1 MAEIIGSPVQEEEI
15 RLLICFDC
23 MTVEP
28 LPPYLGPRKKDNTP
42 VAPDPELEHLLRP
55 HRTDGLEHVG
65 RLMGMT
71 LDTYEAL
78 KRSGFMDLR
87 KQLNTEDP
95 LAFRDTLTEDAT
107 KCFNRHRR
115 PTQPGCVDY
124 MTDAKL
130 LANPGGIRYND
141 GSNSRYLCHY
151 CPYHHGVVVPIRRK
165 DAGQYE

>member
-1 MAEIIGSPVQEEEI
+1 MTEIIGSPVQSEEI

-28 LPPYLGPRKKDNTP
+28 LPAYTGPRRPDNTP
-42 VAPDPELEHLLRP
+42 AGADPELEYLLPR
-55 HRTDGLEHVG
+55 HRTDGQEHVG

-95 LAFRDTLTEDAT
+95 FSFRDTLTEDAT
-107 KCFNRHRR
+107 KCFQRHRR
-115 PTQPGCVDY
+115 PTVPGCVDY
-124 MTDAKL
+124 RTPAKIL
-130 LANPGGIRYND
+130 TNPGGVRYND
-141 GSNSRYLCHY
+141 GSNTRYLCDF
-151 CPYHHGVVVPIRRK
+151 CPYHHGVVVPARRK
-165 DAGQYE
+165 ELGQYQ